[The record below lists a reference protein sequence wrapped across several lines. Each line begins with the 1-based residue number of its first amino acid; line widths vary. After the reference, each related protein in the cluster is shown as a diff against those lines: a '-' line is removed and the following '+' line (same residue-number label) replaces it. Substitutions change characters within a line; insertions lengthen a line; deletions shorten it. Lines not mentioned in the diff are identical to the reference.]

1 MSLVLDFLNT
11 RDVEAGTDVLRGE
24 RDWEAWAA
32 ARGLTADPLPE
43 AVRAREALRAAT
55 GDREADGDT
64 APAVHISVRASPSV
78 DGVVFEAYTAVA
90 AVYAAA
96 ARLTALGEW
105 GRVKICPADDC
116 RWAFHDRSRNRSRT
130 WCSMRVCGNR
140 QKARAFRQRS
150 TPSTTHM
157 EQSCG

>member
-1 MSLVLDFLNT
+1 MSLVLAFLNT
-11 RDVEAGTDVLRGE
+11 RDVEAGTDVLRVE
-24 RDWEAWAA
+24 KDWEAWAA
-32 ARGLTADPLPE
+32 ARGLSADPLPE
-43 AVRAREALRAAT
+43 AVRAREALRAAA
-55 GDREADGDT
+55 GDREAGGDT
-64 APAVHISVRASPSV
+64 APVVRVPVRVSPSA
-78 DGVVFEAYTAVA
+78 DGVTFETNTAVA

-96 ARLTALGEW
+96 ARLTVLGEW
-105 GRVKICPADDC
+105 GRVKVCPADGC

-157 EQSCG
+157 EQPCG